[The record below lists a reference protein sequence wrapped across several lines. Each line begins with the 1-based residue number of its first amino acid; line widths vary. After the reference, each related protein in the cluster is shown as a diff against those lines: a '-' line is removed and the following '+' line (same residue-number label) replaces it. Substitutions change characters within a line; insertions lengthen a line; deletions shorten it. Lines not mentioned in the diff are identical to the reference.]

1 MNEPE
6 ESIEPKDL
14 AEWQQTARPF
24 MTRVVVVLAAFFFIA
39 SLAQLIY
46 INWELAH
53 PPAIATPLLD
63 DRVCAAQAGRPA
75 PSPAECVALQRGRA
89 LLLLEANV
97 VERRY
102 HLSNA
107 LMMFA
112 VWSRYLGFVTGMI
125 LAIVG
130 AAFILGKLA
139 EPESRLAAGA
149 PGGWKAEIRSTSP
162 GLVLCFLGVV
172 LIVTAIVTLHS
183 LTTRDAS
190 TYIMPINPT
199 DDGGPIVLPGAA
211 DEEASPALAPANGA
225 GESDP
230 IVLPPAPA
238 TGNRNE

>member
-1 MNEPE
+1 MGGLGERA
-6 ESIEPKDL
+6 KRDDL
-14 AEWQQTARPF
+14 AEWQRSARPF
-24 MTRVVVVLAAFFFIA
+24 MARVVVVLAVFFFAA
-39 SLAQLIY
+39 SLGQLLY
-46 INWELAH
+46 LNWELAH
-53 PPAIATPLLD
+53 SPAIGVPLFD
-63 DRVCAAQAGRPA
+63 DRLCAGAAGASP
-75 PSPAECVALQRGRA
+75 PSPAECVTLQRARA

-107 LMMFA
+107 LTMFA

-139 EPESRLAAGA
+139 EPESQLGATA

-172 LIVTAIVTLHS
+172 LIVASIVTLHS
-183 LTTRDAS
+183 LSTRDAS

-199 DDGGPIVLPGAA
+199 DDTAPIVLPGSDG
-211 DEEASPALAPANGA
+211 DEGNDSIAPANSA
-225 GESDP
+225 QESGP
-230 IVLPPAPA
+230 VIVAPA
-238 TGNRNE
+238 TGNRSE